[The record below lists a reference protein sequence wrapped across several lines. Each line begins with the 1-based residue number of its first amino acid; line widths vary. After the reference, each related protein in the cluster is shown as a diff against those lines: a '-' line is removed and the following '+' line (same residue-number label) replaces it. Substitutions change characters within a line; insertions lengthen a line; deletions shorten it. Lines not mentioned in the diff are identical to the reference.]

1 MPLIC
6 QQFISVKN
14 SVNFDEKLKGY
25 PDRILGRHFWCH
37 YFLWEKCLHPVCI
50 KHGASILGC
59 DISLPQDRPDF
70 VICIENTE
78 IQNTAEDCDLV
89 HDGND
94 DHPDQPIGTCNCFLD
109 SHQCF
114 EEWSC
119 ARSDWW
125 WRSLK
130 SYWIPRIILWLIF
143 NMGLFDTESL

>member
-1 MPLIC
+1 MSLFFVGEMFTSC
-6 QQFISVKN
+6 VF
-14 SVNFDEKLKGY
+14 
-25 PDRILGRHFWCH
+25 
-37 YFLWEKCLHPVCI
+37 I

-70 VICIENTE
+70 VICIE
-78 IQNTAEDCDLV
+78 NTAEDCDLV

-125 WRSLK
+125 WRSFKKLLDTK
-130 SYWIPRIILWLIF
+130 NHFVTDLHYGIIWNWIHYV
-143 NMGLFDTESL
+143 LFFSLLSLYFW